1 MEPLRTAIAHML
13 QIHYNFSIKVD
24 EDQYLA
30 SQTLLCTFPGI
41 FFHGLLLQ
49 DFEAIRSPNYSLS
62 AAALEVP

>member
-41 FFHGLLLQ
+41 FFFHGLLLQ
-49 DFEAIRSPNYSLS
+49 DFEAIR
-62 AAALEVP
+62 